1 MTELNKEQLIALG
14 LTEEQADKVVAG
26 VGTMIPKSRFDELND
41 AKKQLD
47 TDLAARDTQ
56 LEELKKTAGA
66 SEELKGQIATLQA
79 ANDTSKTEYEEK
91 IQKQSYEFAL
101 ERALTD
107 AKVKNP
113 KAVKALLNK
122 EAIKLDGEKLLGLHE
137 QLKTLSESDGYLFAQ
152 DSEGK
157 PVFKG
162 FTPADGIQTTGTEPK
177 AGDYGKQMAEGL
189 AKSNVGLEDARK
201 SYFE

>member
-1 MTELNKEQLIALG
+1 MTKEQLVALG
-14 LTEEQADKVVAG
+14 MTEEQADKVIEGYGA
-26 VGTMIPKSRFDELND
+26 MIPKSRFDEVNA

-47 TDLAARDTQ
+47 TDLAARDVQ
-56 LEELKKTAGA
+56 LEDLKKTVGA
-66 SEELKGQIATLQA
+66 SEDLKGQIATLQA
-79 ANDTSKTEYEEK
+79 ANATTKTEYEDK
-91 IQKQSYEFAL
+91 IQKQSYNYAL

-113 KAVKALLNK
+113 KAVKALLDI
-122 EAIKLDGEKLLGLHE
+122 EAIKLDGEKLLGLDE

-162 FTPADGIQTTGTEPK
+162 LTPVDGKPPVNTEPK

-189 AKSNVGLEDARK
+189 AKSNEGLEDARK

>member
-1 MTELNKEQLIALG
+1 MNKEQLIALG

-26 VGTMIPKSRFDELND
+26 IGTMIPKSRFDDIND

-47 TDLAARDTQ
+47 IDLAARDKQ
-56 LEELKKTAGA
+56 LEDLKKVDAEG
-66 SEELKGQIATLQA
+66 LQA
-79 ANDTSKTEYEEK
+79 EITRLQGENVTSKADYESK

-113 KAVKALLNK
+113 KAVKALLNT
-122 EAIKLDGEKLLGLHE
+122 EAIKLDGEKLLGLDE

-162 FTPADGIQTTGTEPK
+162 FTPMDGKQQINTEPK

-189 AKSNVGLEDARK
+189 AKSNEGLEDARK

>member
-1 MTELNKEQLIALG
+1 MNKEQLIALG

-26 VGTMIPKSRFDELND
+26 IGTMIPKSRFDELND

-79 ANDTSKTEYEEK
+79 ANDSTKTEYEEK
-91 IQKQSYEFAL
+91 IQKQSYNYAL
-101 ERALTD
+101 ERALTE

-113 KAVKALLNK
+113 KAVKALLDI
-122 EAIKLDGEKLLGLHE
+122 EAIKLDGEKLLGLDE
-137 QLKTLSESDGYLFAQ
+137 QLKTLSESDGYLFAR
-152 DSEGK
+152 DSDGK

-162 FTPADGIQTTGTEPK
+162 LTPADGIQQVNTEPK

-189 AKSNVGLEDARK
+189 AKSNEGLEDARK